1 MKINLRNKQNNNA
14 YTMIE
19 VVLCMFLVLVLINLS
34 FFGFRSIYASYELNF
49 YSRQLVNDIRYIQ
62 QQSIMNPSDLQYN
75 IKFYSKYLPDRNK
88 YQVCRGNL
96 QIKKE
101 VRLPRNIEMYYGG
114 AGQPFGSY
122 CFNPLI
128 RELKYKTSGEIGTN
142 TGTVNLRNTVNNRA
156 IGVIVHRIRVRI
168 GPPSETD
175 S

>member
-1 MKINLRNKQNNNA
+1 MKNNLRNKQNNNA

-19 VVLCMFLVLVLINLS
+19 VVMYMLLVFVLVNLFS
-34 FFGFRSIYASYELNF
+34 FGFRSIYASYELNF

-62 QQSIMNPSDLQYN
+62 QQSIMNPNDLQYN
-75 IKFYSKYLPDRNK
+75 IIFYSKYSPDRNK

-96 QIKKE
+96 QIIKE
-101 VRLPRNIEMYYGG
+101 VRLPKNIEMYYGV
-114 AGQPFGSY
+114 AGQPFDSY
-122 CFNPLI
+122 FFNPLI

-142 TGTVNLRNTVNNRA
+142 TGTVNLRDTVNNRA

-168 GPPSETD
+168 GQPSEKD